1 MESIIEGVDFQKLA
15 KDQLT
20 YLLDESLEMR
30 QEISKSMASMY
41 NMDDIDMLLAD
52 PKCSKCG
59 NAATQRCSRCKGEWY
74 CGRPCQVQSWKTHK
88 AICDILTEK

>member
-1 MESIIEGVDFQKLA
+1 MESIVNGVDFKQLA
-15 KDQLT
+15 KDQLK
-20 YLLDESLEMR
+20 YLLNESQEMR

-74 CGRPCQVQSWKTHK
+74 CSRPCQVNGWKSHK
-88 AICDILTEK
+88 AICDMLTQK